1 MDVTKVLKYILPCF
15 FGFHFEFLTALI
27 FYVKHFTFTVLIQII
42 NFNSFVGVSEKISMR
57 ANAYDCFVK
66 GTRVTFVG
74 CQWTMCQVSVIGLKT
89 FCLHVWVDNSHGDI
103 MFDWFVMR

>member
-1 MDVTKVLKYILPCF
+1 
-15 FGFHFEFLTALI
+15 
-27 FYVKHFTFTVLIQII
+27 
-42 NFNSFVGVSEKISMR
+42 MR